1 MRPRALVAT
10 VAGSAA
16 VLGAA
21 LGVDHAQRGMPTAP
35 IPLPPPVGASS
46 AGPTGDMRS
55 AASITALGRS
65 RQRPVVRR
73 YTGVTV
79 DTKYGPMRVR
89 IAMRAG
95 RIVRVWA
102 LRLTDRYG
110 RSVRASTAAAPILE
124 RRTLAA
130 GSARIVGV
138 TGATYTSDGYRRS
151 LQSALDEAAG
161 R

>member
-1 MRPRALVAT
+1 MRPAVAVRPAGRRA
-10 VAGSAA
+10 
-16 VLGAA
+16 
-21 LGVDHAQRGMPTAP
+21 PE
-35 IPLPPPVGASS
+35 
-46 AGPTGDMRS
+46 
-55 AASITALGRS
+55 
-65 RQRPVVRR
+65 RR

-79 DTKYGPMRVR
+79 HTRYGPMQVR

-95 RIVRVWA
+95 RLVRVWA

-124 RRTLAA
+124 RRSIEA

-151 LQSALDEAAG
+151 LQSALDEATAG
-161 R
+161 

>member
-1 MRPRALVAT
+1 MTPRALVAT

-21 LGVDHAQRGMPTAP
+21 LGIDHAQRGMATAP
-35 IPLPPPVGASS
+35 IPLPPPVGAAS
-46 AGPTGDMRS
+46 ADTGGEIGTAS
-55 AASITALGRS
+55 SITALGRP
-65 RQRPVVRR
+65 QMRPALRR

-79 DTKYGPMRVR
+79 DTKYGPMQVR

-95 RIVRVWA
+95 RLVRVWA

-110 RSVRASTAAAPILE
+110 RSVRASTAAVPVLE
-124 RRTLAA
+124 RRTIAA
-130 GSARIVGV
+130 GSARIVGI
-138 TGATYTSDGYRRS
+138 TGATYTTDGYLRS